1 MNNMQVCQELTKE
14 IPSEQIY
21 MNEPMGKHTT
31 FRVGGNADIF
41 VKVKNIDELKHIIKI
56 AKKNDVHITVIGNG
70 SNILVK
76 DNGIRGIVA
85 KIEFEDIKIGEMI
98 VRSEDLKEDNNINNM
113 NVQLHHNEKENCEQK
128 NKENKDV
135 IVTAGAGV
143 KLAVL
148 AKMLLYKGI
157 TGFEFAS
164 GIPGTIGG
172 AVKMNA
178 GAYGSEMKDIVI
190 STKCLDLKKYDMM
203 GDKSNIDDI
212 EIEEVIEKTDEPEI
226 IELSNTEQ
234 EFVYRDSIFSNRRY
248 VILETKLR
256 LQYGNKEEIQSKMDE
271 FLNSRKEKQPSMPSA
286 GSTFKRGEDYITA
299 KLIDE
304 CGLKGYTIGGAQVS
318 EKHAGFIINNGDA
331 TAQDILDLI
340 AYVKKTVYEKTG
352 KMIKLEIEV
361 IGE

>member
-21 MNEPMGKHTT
+21 INEPMSKHTT
-31 FRVGGNADIF
+31 FKVGGNADIF

-85 KIEFEDIKIGEMI
+85 KIEFEDVEIENT
-98 VRSEDLKEDNNINNM
+98 SDDN
-113 NVQLHHNEKENCEQK
+113 
-128 NKENKDV
+128 V
-135 IVTAGAGV
+135 IVTVGAGV

-148 AKMLLYKGI
+148 AQILLQKEI
-157 TGFEFAS
+157 KGFEFAS

-190 STKCLDLKKYDMM
+190 STKCLDLKRYDMI
-203 GDKSNIDDI
+203 GEKSNIDDI
-212 EIEEVIEKTDEPEI
+212 EIEEVIEKADEPDI
-226 IELSNTEQ
+226 IELSNEEQ
-234 EFVYRDSIFSNRRY
+234 QFVYRDSIFSNKRY

-271 FLNSRKEKQPSMPSA
+271 FLNSRREKQPNMPSA

-340 AYVKKTVYEKTG
+340 SYVKKTVYEKKG
-352 KMIKLEIEV
+352 KMINLEIEV
-361 IGE
+361 LGD

>member
-1 MNNMQVCQELTKE
+1 MQVCQELTKE

-56 AKKNDVHITVIGNG
+56 AKKNDIHITVIGNG

-76 DNGIRGIVA
+76 DKGIRGIVA

-128 NKENKDV
+128 NKENKEV

-148 AKMLLYKGI
+148 AQMLLQKGI

-234 EFVYRDSIFSNRRY
+234 EFVYRDSIFTNRRY
-248 VILETKLR
+248 VISETKLR
-256 LQYGNKEEIQSKMDE
+256 
-271 FLNSRKEKQPSMPSA
+271 
-286 GSTFKRGEDYITA
+286 
-299 KLIDE
+299 
-304 CGLKGYTIGGAQVS
+304 
-318 EKHAGFIINNGDA
+318 
-331 TAQDILDLI
+331 
-340 AYVKKTVYEKTG
+340 
-352 KMIKLEIEV
+352 
-361 IGE
+361 

>member
-21 MNEPMGKHTT
+21 MNDPMSKHTT

-85 KIEFEDIKIGEMI
+85 KIEFEDVEIENT
-98 VRSEDLKEDNNINNM
+98 SDDN
-113 NVQLHHNEKENCEQK
+113 
-128 NKENKDV
+128 V
-135 IVTAGAGV
+135 IVTVGAGV
-143 KLAVL
+143 KLAIL
-148 AKMLLYKGI
+148 AQMLLQKGI

-164 GIPGTIGG
+164 GIPGTMGG

-178 GAYGSEMKDIVI
+178 GAYGKEMKDVVL
-190 STKCLDLKKYDMM
+190 STKCIDLKRYNMISEKN
-203 GDKSNIDDI
+203 NIDDI
-212 EIEEVIEKTDEPEI
+212 QVEEIIKKSDEPNI
-226 IELSNTEQ
+226 IELSNEEQ
-234 EFVYRDSIFSNRRY
+234 NFVYRDSIFSNKRY
-248 VILETKLR
+248 VILETKLG
-256 LQYGNKEEIQSKMDE
+256 LQYGDKEKIQNMMNEFSK
-271 FLNSRKEKQPSMPSA
+271 SRKEKQPDLPSA

-318 EKHAGFIINNGDA
+318 DKHAGFIINNGDA

-340 AYVKKTVYEKTG
+340 SYVKKTVYEKTG